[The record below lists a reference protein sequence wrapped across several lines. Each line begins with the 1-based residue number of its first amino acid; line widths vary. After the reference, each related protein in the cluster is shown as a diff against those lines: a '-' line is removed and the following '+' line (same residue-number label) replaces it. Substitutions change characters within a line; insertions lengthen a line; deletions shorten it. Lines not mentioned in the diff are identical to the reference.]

1 MMKHT
6 DMPQRPK
13 APAEIRKERMP
24 TYRKIVRAMWILLGL
39 GVLSV
44 ILLFVALSFSNLPNT
59 EELENPKSKLA
70 SEVYAS
76 NGEVLG
82 RYYIENRVPLDYEEI
97 SPYVKQAL
105 IATEDERFFYH
116 SGIDSKALIRAVVN
130 TAILGKRSSG
140 GGSTITQQ
148 LAKLLFTGTP
158 SRNVVARIKQ
168 KLKEWII
175 AVRLER
181 KYTKQE
187 IVAMYLNKFDFL
199 NNADGIKA
207 AAEIYFGKTQD
218 SLQIQEAAMLVGML
232 KNPALF
238 NPLRFP
244 DTVKHRRMVV
254 LSQMERNNIIK
265 KEEYD
270 SLRQLPLGVE
280 YHRYT
285 HIDGLAPYFR
295 GELSKDLLFDILQRE
310 DARKLD
316 GSKYDLY
323 RDGLKIYTTIDPIV
337 QETMEKAVM
346 EHMADLQ
353 KKFDRH
359 WKGMDPW
366 KYRDQETTAQ
376 EMESRQRRL
385 TRMIRETDR
394 YKELRIKYLGET
406 IESLQKEIE
415 DFRYWDADIDR
426 MLTQEEDDR
435 TFDRLVDGN
444 MISEKMASIYRRTMR
459 SSYWADLKSK
469 FEQLQEAVDVS
480 FNTEV
485 EMNVFTYE
493 NDSYEKDTV
502 MTPLDSL
509 LYHHHFL
516 QIGSMA
522 VDPTT
527 GFVRGWVGGINYKYF
542 KYDHVNSR
550 RQVGSTFKPFVY
562 ATAIEQ
568 QGISPCFQVYDL
580 AQTIYPEEGNFMLN
594 EPWTPSNSDGKYSG
608 ELMTLKDGLRKS
620 KNTISVF
627 LMKQLMDTEPVRDLV
642 HQMGIDKNEKYPNGR
657 FVVPKAPSICLGAT
671 DLSVSE
677 MTGAYTTFANNGVF
691 NRPRFITKIEDR
703 KGRIIYQNE
712 PDERQALDERANY
725 VMVDMLKNAGALQGS
740 LKSEVGGKTGTTN
753 DYVDG
758 WFMGIT
764 PSLIVGTWVGG
775 EDRWIRFRSIVF
787 GQGSVMAKPVFKKVI
802 KALEEN
808 PDANYDV
815 KARFSVPQGDLG
827 IELDC
832 SRYQNIPTDNPDNQ
846 FNEYDEF
853 EEDMFGDEAFQTKRD
868 TTQQREF

>member
-24 TYRKIVRAMWILLGL
+24 TYRKIVRALWILLGL

-82 RYYIENRVPLDYEEI
+82 RYYIENRVPLDYDEI
-97 SPYVKQAL
+97 SPYIIQAL
-105 IATEDERFFYH
+105 IATEDERYFYH

-254 LSQMERNNIIK
+254 LSQMERNDIIDR
-265 KEEYD
+265 EAYD

-295 GELSKDLLFDILQRE
+295 GELSKELLFDILQRE

-353 KKFDRH
+353 EKFDRH

-366 KYRDQETTAQ
+366 TYRDQETTAQ

-444 MISEKMASIYRRTMR
+444 MISEK
-459 SSYWADLKSK
+459 W
-469 FEQLQEAVDVS
+469 
-480 FNTEV
+480 
-485 EMNVFTYE
+485 
-493 NDSYEKDTV
+493 
-502 MTPLDSL
+502 
-509 LYHHHFL
+509 H
-516 QIGSMA
+516 
-522 VDPTT
+522 
-527 GFVRGWVGGINYKYF
+527 
-542 KYDHVNSR
+542 
-550 RQVGSTFKPFVY
+550 
-562 ATAIEQ
+562 
-568 QGISPCFQVYDL
+568 
-580 AQTIYPEEGNFMLN
+580 
-594 EPWTPSNSDGKYSG
+594 
-608 ELMTLKDGLRKS
+608 
-620 KNTISVF
+620 
-627 LMKQLMDTEPVRDLV
+627 
-642 HQMGIDKNEKYPNGR
+642 
-657 FVVPKAPSICLGAT
+657 PSIAVRCVVAIGQT
-671 DLSVSE
+671 S
-677 MTGAYTTFANNGVF
+677 
-691 NRPRFITKIEDR
+691 NRNSSSCR
-703 KGRIIYQNE
+703 K
-712 PDERQALDERANY
+712 P
-725 VMVDMLKNAGALQGS
+725 
-740 LKSEVGGKTGTTN
+740 
-753 DYVDG
+753 
-758 WFMGIT
+758 
-764 PSLIVGTWVGG
+764 
-775 EDRWIRFRSIVF
+775 
-787 GQGSVMAKPVFKKVI
+787 
-802 KALEEN
+802 
-808 PDANYDV
+808 
-815 KARFSVPQGDLG
+815 
-827 IELDC
+827 
-832 SRYQNIPTDNPDNQ
+832 
-846 FNEYDEF
+846 
-853 EEDMFGDEAFQTKRD
+853 
-868 TTQQREF
+868 

>member
-6 DMPQRPK
+6 DMQQRPK
-13 APAEIRKERMP
+13 DPAEIRKERMP
-24 TYRKIVRAMWILLGL
+24 TYRKIVRALWILLGL

-82 RYYIENRVPLDYEEI
+82 RYYIENRVPLDYDEI
-97 SPYVKQAL
+97 SPYIIQAL
-105 IATEDERFFYH
+105 IATEDERYFYH
-116 SGIDSKALIRAVVN
+116 SGIDSKALVRAVVN

-254 LSQMERNNIIK
+254 LSQMERNDIIE
-265 KEEYD
+265 KEAYD

-295 GELSKDLLFDILQRE
+295 GELSKELLFDILQRE

-353 KKFDRH
+353 EKFDRH

-366 KYRDQETTAQ
+366 TYRDQETTAQ

-568 QGISPCFQVYDL
+568 QGISPCFQVYDQ
-580 AQTIYPEEGNFMLN
+580 AQTIYPDEGNFMLN

-691 NRPRFITKIEDR
+691 NRPRFILKIEDR

-853 EEDMFGDEAFQTKRD
+853 EEDMFGDEAFQTNRD